1 MVKTASTM
9 LDLGT
14 KAPNFQLPDTVS
26 GETISLETFADKKG
40 LLVMFICQHCPF
52 VKHIKSELARI
63 GKDYVEKGLGVVA
76 ISSNSVE
83 THPDDAPENLKAM
96 AEEEGFNFPFCYDE
110 TQEVAKAYTAAC
122 TPDFFLF
129 DRDRTLVYR
138 GQLDDSSPG
147 NDEPVNGKDLRAAIE
162 NVLADQ
168 PVNPEQQPSIG
179 CNIKWAPGNEPPYFQ
194 G

>member
-14 KAPNFQLPDTVS
+14 KAPDFSLPDTVS
-26 GETISLETFADKKG
+26 GKTISPATFGHKKG
-40 LLVMFICQHCPF
+40 LLIMFICQHCPF
-52 VKHIKSELARI
+52 VKHIQSELARI
-63 GKDYVEKGLGVVA
+63 GKDYMEQGLGIIA
-76 ISSNSVE
+76 ISANSVE

-96 AEEEGFNFPFCYDE
+96 AETEGFNFPFCYDE

-129 DRDRTLVYR
+129 DSDRALVYR
-138 GQLDDSSPG
+138 GQLDDSRPG
-147 NDEPVNGKDLRAAIE
+147 NDKPVNGKDLRAAIE
-162 NVLADQ
+162 KVLADE
-168 PVNPEQQPSIG
+168 PISPEQKPSIG
-179 CNIKWAPGNEPPYFQ
+179 CNIKWKPGNEPPYFQ

>member
-14 KAPNFQLPDTVS
+14 KAPNFALPDTVS
-26 GETISLETFADKKG
+26 GKTISLDTFGEKKG

-52 VKHIKSELARI
+52 VQHVQQELARI
-63 GKDYVEKGLGVVA
+63 GQDYMEQGLGIVA

-83 THPDDAPENLKAM
+83 THPDDAPEKLKAM
-96 AEEEGFNFPFCYDE
+96 AEEQGFNFPFCYDQ
-110 TQEVAKAYTAAC
+110 TQEVAKTYTAAC

-129 DRDRTLVYR
+129 DSSRALVYR
-138 GQLDDSSPG
+138 GQLDDSRPG
-147 NDEPVNGKDLRAAIE
+147 NDQPVNGKDLRAAIE
-162 NVLADQ
+162 KVLADE
-168 PVNPEQQPSIG
+168 PISPEQKPSIG

-194 G
+194 S

>member
-1 MVKTASTM
+1 MVETASTM

-129 DRDRTLVYR
+129 DRDRSLVYR

-168 PVNPEQQPSIG
+168 PVNPKQQPSIG
-179 CNIKWAPGNEPPYFQ
+179 CNIKWTPGNEPPYFQ